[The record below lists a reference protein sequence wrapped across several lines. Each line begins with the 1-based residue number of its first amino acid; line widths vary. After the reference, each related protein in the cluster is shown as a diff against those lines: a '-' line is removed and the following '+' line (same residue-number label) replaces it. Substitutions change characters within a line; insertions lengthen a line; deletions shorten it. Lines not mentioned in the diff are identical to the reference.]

1 MTHKSNLEVSSLIPP
16 EGMMGRLN
24 ERSTGCQCHSLS
36 TAERRMVDTTII
48 HWIKTLVL
56 SLQLFPPFYQ
66 SHDLISNSDWLIT
79 FVVAVEMSSVIIST
93 SVWQQCIE
101 YRSIIWQLYVLYRI
115 TNSMSLPLKH
125 WPHFEPITGTLPW
138 LFVFSGGDRTTISR
152 LVSRSSRA
160 TWHAVSGLSPVIM
173 VSCLV

>member
-1 MTHKSNLEVSSLIPP
+1 MSDPLAASATHFLLQRGEW
-16 EGMMGRLN
+16 
-24 ERSTGCQCHSLS
+24 
-36 TAERRMVDTTII
+36 
-48 HWIKTLVL
+48 WIKRLYIEYKLQLTLIRISAISGRFKETSTLVL

-66 SHDLISNSDWLIT
+66 SHNLISNSDWLII
-79 FVVAVEMSSVIIST
+79 FVVAVEMSSVIT

-115 TNSMSLPLKH
+115 TNSMSLLLKH